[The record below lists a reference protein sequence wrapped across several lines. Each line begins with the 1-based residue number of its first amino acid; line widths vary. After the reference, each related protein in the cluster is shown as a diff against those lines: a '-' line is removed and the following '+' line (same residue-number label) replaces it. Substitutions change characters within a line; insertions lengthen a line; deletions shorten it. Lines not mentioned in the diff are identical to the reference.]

1 MCLFVNAM
9 QHAMFQWL
17 YLLKVFEWPQMYKR
31 FKGQANN
38 FEFVHSK
45 FKVLQNLCVSYYNYI
60 KQDCNVCFACF
71 RTYANLCLNFQ
82 LVLRWSHVIHKLAGG
97 IESGISFWHCLFI
110 GLSSHSSEIY
120 FCAIAWQLLTVCQ
133 QNFMR
138 TINTKRRCA

>member
-1 MCLFVNAM
+1 MRCNMLCFSGCTFSRCLSGPRCTSASRGRQTTSSLFT
-9 QHAMFQWL
+9 QSSRYF
-17 YLLKVFEWPQMYKR
+17 R
-31 FKGQANN
+31 I
-38 FEFVHSK
+38 
-45 FKVLQNLCVSYYNYI
+45 CVCHNYYNYI